1 MDSLFF
7 EDKEQSISIP
17 LKSVSKTDFSRQ
29 IKASGEYILSGSN
42 AYFSHRQLLNFNII
56 CISDLYPGIQI
67 TEIQDSLKNSLHYF
81 YGVITDDYGFSDL
94 CFNYSLGTDR
104 TVVVPVS
111 FMKNLNTQE
120 FYFSF
125 DFAEFAGTDKTEI
138 NYYFEVFDNDNLSGP
153 KSTRSSRLIYRIP
166 DLNTIFDYNREVS
179 QSVNNDLKKAEK
191 IAGEIVTGIQDLR
204 EKLLDNTTDDWEKQ
218 QLSKEVVRK
227 KEQLDRLLEAVK
239 ENNQKKSDLNRS
251 FTVQDSLLIDKQKK
265 IQDLL
270 DRLMDS
276 EIKQLLDEFSKLSEE
291 FSKDKFKNLDERME
305 FTFDQVSE
313 ELDRNIELLKRFQIE
328 ERHDLISK
336 QIDRLKSDQAR
347 LERLL
352 ENKSFDRDSAY
363 SRNKSILNDL
373 RAIENNYEE
382 LITENSTLS
391 EPFDLKDFKTDFD
404 RLSWKMQQQRQNI
417 SGNKKD
423 KKLSEEIED
432 DLFELSKRMKQQQE
446 RNFVNKS
453 LPQNDIEL
461 IIQNILIISLSQEE
475 LLQQFSD
482 VQAQSLKY
490 NELGR
495 IQDLKRQEYKIIKD
509 SLSVLAK
516 SNLML
521 ASLLD
526 RKFYD
531 LEVKFGLLP
540 GYIQDNR
547 RSDLLREQHYI
558 INYLNDIALSLTDA
572 LQKAKEEVNRSGK
585 RRGEKNSDKK
595 RQRNSSGDSG
605 YPKMKQFQ
613 RNLKKQLEDLVSQ
626 MKNGEKGKPLH
637 QRISNMIRENELF
650 RKSLNEFISEAG
662 SMSSREKQLLNEI
675 NQLIDQNIR
684 DMANYSVSG
693 QLINRNNLI
702 YNKLLMSEKA
712 SKEKEDFEDKRLNR
726 PLRLGFIGLSRCLNF
741 KRNRLSLK
749 RIFKSLI

>member
-1 MDSLFF
+1 
-7 EDKEQSISIP
+7 
-17 LKSVSKTDFSRQ
+17 
-29 IKASGEYILSGSN
+29 
-42 AYFSHRQLLNFNII
+42 
-56 CISDLYPGIQI
+56 
-67 TEIQDSLKNSLHYF
+67 
-81 YGVITDDYGFSDL
+81 
-94 CFNYSLGTDR
+94 
-104 TVVVPVS
+104 
-111 FMKNLNTQE
+111 MKNLNTQE

-432 DLFELSKRMKQQQE
+432 DLFELSTRMKQQQE

-712 SKEKEDFEDKRLNR
+712 SKEKEDFEDKRKSESATQTRFHRPEQMFEFQKKSAFIKTDIQKSDLKLNTY
-726 PLRLGFIGLSRCLNF
+726 
-741 KRNRLSLK
+741 
-749 RIFKSLI
+749 FKSMYNHYYIKLGNE